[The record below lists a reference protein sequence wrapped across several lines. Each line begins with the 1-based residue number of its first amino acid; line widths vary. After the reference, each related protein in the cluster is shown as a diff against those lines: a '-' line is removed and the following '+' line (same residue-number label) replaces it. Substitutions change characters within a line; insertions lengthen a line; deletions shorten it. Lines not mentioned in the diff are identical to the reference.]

1 MLIFGRHKDEK
12 NYTLMRKYN
21 WILLF
26 ILIGFLGFGLTLK
39 NKEPNKDKLLLE
51 IISYVLNRGHYDPKN
66 INDTFSENVFSY
78 YLENLDGQHRF
89 FLNSDIKNFEI
100 YRYKID
106 DEIKNTKIDF
116 FNITFFK
123 LMERMEQV
131 EGFYKKLL
139 EKPFD
144 FSIRD
149 KINLDYNKTPYS
161 SNILELKS
169 LWRKRFKLSAIEN
182 FTSKKDEEYQKKKQ
196 DETYQMISDEEIEKS
211 SREEILENM
220 SYFFENYND
229 LKRKDWFSIYINSIV
244 SQFDPH
250 TYYFAPRDKDRF
262 DMSISGKF
270 EGIGARLSKQKQQIK
285 VVEIISGGPVWRDN
299 LLEVGDVILK
309 VRQENEEEAI
319 DISGMVIDDAVK
331 LIKGPKASRVFL
343 TIKRVEGN
351 IEEISITRDVVEL
364 EETYAKSTLIKDES
378 GEYGLIELPKFYISF
393 DDYNERNAATDVK
406 KELEQLKSKNIKGVI
421 LDLRNNG
428 GGSLKTVVDMTG
440 YFIKEGPVVQVKS
453 TGGRKEVLK
462 DIDPTVVWDG
472 PVVVLVN
479 EFSASASEII
489 AAALQDYK
497 RAIVLGSKQTFGKGT
512 VQNIVDLNRMI
523 SGSTYGDLGAL
534 KVTTDKFY
542 RVNGQSTQ
550 LEGVKSDVVFPDRY
564 AYVEMGEK
572 DQENP
577 LAWDRITP
585 ASYKPSS
592 IINYNYALEQSNK
605 RLKENPIIELINE
618 QALWV
623 KQQQNDF
630 SYFLDYESFKSER
643 DTKKEYGKRFK
654 KLSEYE
660 SSYEFQWLP
669 EAGTKDEPNSVT
681 SEKRNRA
688 QEALKKDIY
697 ISEAVKILKDLS
709 SSIQRKQPIAQ
720 NKKQ

>member
-39 NKEPNKDKLLLE
+39 NEEPNKDKLLLE

-196 DETYQMISDEEIEKS
+196 DETYQMLSDEEIEKS

-643 DTKKEYGKRFK
+643 DTKKEYAKRFK

-709 SSIQRKQPIAQ
+709 SSIQRKQTIAQ